1 MAAKTKVKEVKLTD
15 EEKYAKAKEL
25 TQAVNC
31 LTRDKERAEIYGT
44 IAKKYRELGDYE
56 DSAKLAEEAEAKAK
70 EFKKRLMLT
79 KRMKRNLIIFR
90 KKRRRVTELSEK

>member
-1 MAAKTKVKEVKLTD
+1 MAVKTKVKEVKLTD

-70 EFKKRLMLT
+70 EFKK
-79 KRMKRNLIIFR
+79 KADAN
-90 KKRRRVTELSEK
+90 KKNEKKPDNFQEEERQRRSC

>member
-56 DSAKLAEEAEAKAK
+56 DSA
-70 EFKKRLMLT
+70 
-79 KRMKRNLIIFR
+79 N
-90 KKRRRVTELSEK
+90 

>member
-56 DSAKLAEEAEAKAK
+56 DSAKRQRLRQKNLR
-70 EFKKRLMLT
+70 KRRMLT

>member
-44 IAKKYRELGDYE
+44 IAKKYRELGDY
-56 DSAKLAEEAEAKAK
+56 
-70 EFKKRLMLT
+70 
-79 KRMKRNLIIFR
+79 
-90 KKRRRVTELSEK
+90 

>member
-31 LTRDKERAEIYGT
+31 LTRKEQ
-44 IAKKYRELGDYE
+44 K
-56 DSAKLAEEAEAKAK
+56 
-70 EFKKRLMLT
+70 F
-79 KRMKRNLIIFR
+79 
-90 KKRRRVTELSEK
+90 TEQ

>member
-31 LTRDKERAEIYGT
+31 LTRDKERAVSYILY
-44 IAKKYRELGDYE
+44 
-56 DSAKLAEEAEAKAK
+56 
-70 EFKKRLMLT
+70 RLMPYAHNHKLPESYL
-79 KRMKRNLIIFR
+79 R
-90 KKRRRVTELSEK
+90 